1 MLPEG
6 SEEVM
11 HVSKDGLLRYI
22 LCENA
27 AKADGE
33 YSSGYIYLI
42 KPVYIL
48 DPSVVSRW
56 FIRDEVSGAALK
68 VREDYVRGH
77 ISLIVPDCI
86 LFHLADLLQKHGGLT
101 GMDIA
106 AALKTMY
113 DMHIIMPLR
122 AQSACRA
129 VEMAVADGL
138 EMSKAV
144 YLAEAELSGARLL
157 TNDKEIASKYY
168 AAIHISNYQ

>member
-1 MLPEG
+1 M
-6 SEEVM
+6 
-11 HVSKDGLLRYI
+11 SKDALLHYI

-27 AKADGE
+27 SKENGE
-33 YSSGYIYLI
+33 YSPGYIYLI
-42 KPVYIL
+42 KPIYIL
-48 DPSVVSRW
+48 DPSVISRW
-56 FIRDEVSGAALK
+56 FIRDEASEAALK
-68 VREDYVRGH
+68 IREDYVRGH
-77 ISLIVPDCI
+77 ISLTVPDCI

-101 GMDIA
+101 GTDIA

-129 VEMAVADGL
+129 VEMAMADDL
-138 EMSKAV
+138 EMSKTV

-157 TNDKEIASKYY
+157 TNDKKIASRYY